1 MGVLSDTKS
10 VTGGDTVHVTFTSSL
25 IQDQGHFKIEFSIG
39 KKLFWFKLSVKMHL
53 ICLSFKYMVI
63 KP

>member
-25 IQDQGHFKIEFSIG
+25 IQDQGLFKIEFSIG
-39 KKLFWFKLSVKMHL
+39 KKLF
-53 ICLSFKYMVI
+53 
-63 KP
+63 